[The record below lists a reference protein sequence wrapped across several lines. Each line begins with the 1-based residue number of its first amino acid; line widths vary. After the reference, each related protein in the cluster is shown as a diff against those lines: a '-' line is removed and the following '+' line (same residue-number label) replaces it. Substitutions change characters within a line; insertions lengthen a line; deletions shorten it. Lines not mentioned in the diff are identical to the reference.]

1 MFDFIIPIVYNYK
14 CKVDKN
20 LQIHKKKEVVN
31 IMSIHKKITVNG
43 MEFEMEIEMYSS
55 RNYGLLKI
63 RRGEFY
69 EEYTWLYFEET
80 LIERLNDIEEQILN
94 DYEYCSR
101 NYSL

>member
-1 MFDFIIPIVYNYK
+1 
-14 CKVDKN
+14 
-20 LQIHKKKEVVN
+20 
-31 IMSIHKKITVNG
+31 
-43 MEFEMEIEMYSS
+43 MYSS

-94 DYEYCSR
+94 DYEYYSH